1 MIRRMAVAARS
12 LVRLARSFASHPLA
26 RKRPLAAW
34 GRFLAW
40 QVASRID
47 RGVHVRPFVSGTRLA
62 IRHGMHA
69 ATANIYVGLM
79 EFAEMGFALHMLRDG
94 DLFVDVGANVGTYCV
109 IASGAC
115 GARSLAIEPNPASLA
130 ALERNIA
137 LNGLEARVRIAPMA
151 AGARAGRVAV
161 TTSLDSLNHVAGADE
176 TVATLDVPVDRLDHL
191 VGDDV
196 PILVKIDVEGFESE
210 VLAGAERLLG
220 DRRLEALII
229 ELNGSG
235 ARYGFSDAAVHDRL
249 VGFGFAPCLYDPLTR
264 RLSPAP
270 SFGSHNT
277 IYVRDIA
284 SVARRVSTAAPFT
297 VLGQRI

>member
-1 MIRRMAVAARS
+1 MIRRMALAVQS
-12 LVRLARSFASHPLA
+12 LVRLARSFTSHPLT
-26 RKRPLAAW
+26 RKQPLAAC

-47 RGVHVRPFVSGTRLA
+47 RGIHVRPFVSGTRLA
-62 IRHGMHA
+62 ICHGMHA

-79 EFAEMGFALHMLRDG
+79 EFAEMGFTLHMLRSD

-115 GARSLAIEPNPASLA
+115 QARSLAIEPNPASLA

-137 LNGLEARVRIAPMA
+137 LNGLETRVRIAPMA
-151 AGARAGRVAV
+151 AGAKAGRVAI
-161 TTSLDSLNHVAGADE
+161 TTSLDSLNHVAEAGE
-176 TVATLDVPVDRLDHL
+176 TAPTLDVPVDRLDHL

-196 PILVKIDVEGFESE
+196 PILMKIDVEGFESE

-220 DRRLEALII
+220 DQRLEALII

-235 ARYGFSDAAVHDRL
+235 ARYGFSDAMIHARL

-264 RLSPAP
+264 CLTPVP

-284 SVARRVSTAAPFT
+284 SIAKRVATAAPFT
-297 VLGQRI
+297 VLGRRI